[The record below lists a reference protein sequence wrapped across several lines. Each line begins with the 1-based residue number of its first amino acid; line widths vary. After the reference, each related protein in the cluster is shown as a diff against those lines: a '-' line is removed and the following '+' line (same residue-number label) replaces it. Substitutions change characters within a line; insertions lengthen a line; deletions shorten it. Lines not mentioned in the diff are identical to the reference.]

1 MDIKCFTINNEE
13 GPYVTIKSINDFLE
27 SYGLDPTRFAD
38 TRRHTGTV
46 ITHLMQ
52 EVGGTPFT
60 MKALN
65 IDQSCLSYILKFQH
79 MPSDLINELIL
90 GDLIT
95 ITSIKYR
102 TEGDSRKWVQ
112 ILKLPL
118 LKVFLQ
124 YIGLNKIEIDLIK
137 YIIFNINMPNE
148 SPYVISPFTF
158 NKEINYPLFVNEK
171 KKKRGDILKSLPE
184 KEQMIVR
191 NYFKLCKQLRR

>member
-1 MDIKCFTINNEE
+1 MDVKCFTINNEE

-46 ITHLMQ
+46 ITQLMQ

-79 MPSDLINELIL
+79 KPTDLINELIL
-90 GDLIT
+90 SDLIT
-95 ITSIKYR
+95 TTSIKYR

-112 ILKLPL
+112 VLKLPL

-137 YIIFNINMPNE
+137 YCIYKINMK
-148 SPYVISPFTF
+148 SSYIIDPFTF

-191 NYFKLCKQLRR
+191 NYFKLCKQLREVK